1 MRQGTSMR
9 PGTGSQRLGTASTA
23 AAGFVGGPA
32 SDLVVA
38 ARPATGLG
46 VRSNTGAAAR
56 TVQDASYWSGL
67 LRSRVSE
74 ITVEIARMRVDT
86 DRAARDATLTVQLER
101 RYDGAIKEVRA
112 LEGDLADLNLA
123 MDKARTNV
131 DVNEMAGFLAA
142 IKRRN
147 ESGAKEVRHF
157 FLRRGAL
164 SSSLSLSFS
173 AVR

>member
-1 MRQGTSMR
+1 MRQGTSSMR
-9 PGTGSQRLGTASTA
+9 PGTGSHRLGTASTA

-46 VRSNTGAAAR
+46 VRSNTGAPAR

-67 LRSRVSE
+67 LHSRINE
-74 ITVEIARMRVDT
+74 ISVEIARMRVDT

-101 RYDGAIKEVRA
+101 RYDGAIKEVHS

-131 DVNEMAGFLAA
+131 DVSEMAGFLAA

-147 ESGAKEVRHF
+147 ESGTKTVSVCGNCF
-157 FLRRGAL
+157 SLR
-164 SSSLSLSFS
+164 
-173 AVR
+173 